1 MGYGVEI
8 VVRCGGNQRGAMVAV
23 ENQHGVVCV
32 ALLLAPM
39 MALLVG
45 FFFWSAGICGGFWFG
60 LMVFFFFFLKK
71 KRGFAFGLM
80 V

>member
-45 FFFWSAGICGGFWFG
+45 FFF
-60 LMVFFFFFLKK
+60 FFLVC
-71 KRGFAFGLM
+71 RYMWGVLVWFDGFGRFISLW
-80 V
+80 

>member
-8 VVRCGGNQRGAMVAV
+8 VVRCGGNQRGAMVAM

-45 FFFWSAGICGGFWFG
+45 FFFFFGLPVYVGGFG
-60 LMVFFFFFLKK
+60 LV
-71 KRGFAFGLM
+71 
-80 V
+80 

>member
-32 ALLLAPM
+32 ALWLAPM

-45 FFFWSAGICGGFWFG
+45 FFFFFWFASICGGFG
-60 LMVFFFFFLKK
+60 LV
-71 KRGFAFGLM
+71 
-80 V
+80 

>member
-45 FFFWSAGICGGFWFG
+45 FFFGLPVYVGGFG
-60 LMVFFFFFLKK
+60 LV
-71 KRGFAFGLM
+71 
-80 V
+80 